1 MCADLGGD
9 GSDMLVLIQD
19 PLNNLPFEIV
29 WPDILTF
36 WRGFDLNSSN
46 RTLCHDAFLFSES
59 IRPPITKLA
68 AKGGALCNAYD
79 KNPVLC
85 ITELNCLS
93 MQVLRFCFSAMVF
106 VSEVV
111 FDFFGPFTRSPRF
124 GEAEL
129 IRSLSV
135 RPLQESFWQRESTPT
150 PAARRNKC
158 L

>member
-1 MCADLGGD
+1 MTRSALSSRSRLLRRMAGLSPTCELG
-9 GSDMLVLIQD
+9 
-19 PLNNLPFEIV
+19 F
-29 WPDILTF
+29 
-36 WRGFDLNSSN
+36 
-46 RTLCHDAFLFSES
+46 
-59 IRPPITKLA
+59 LA
-68 AKGGALCNAYD
+68 ACARSKEIAADASKRCRSVAGDAAVHSGRGED

-85 ITELNCLS
+85 ITGLNCLS
-93 MQVLRFCFSAMVF
+93 MQVLRFCFSAVVF

-111 FDFFGPFTRSPRF
+111 FDCVGPCTPSPRF

-135 RPLQESFWQRESTPT
+135 RPLQESFGQRESTPT